1 MIGLGADLG
10 LATLPAVTAIARET
24 LGWSAERAAAEAG
37 AYIAAT
43 ARYLD
48 PAAVSAR

>member
-1 MIGLGADLG
+1 MIGLGPDLG

-37 AYIAAT
+37 AYTAAT

-48 PAAVSAR
+48 PGPARAR